1 MSDLFSSAWSYLS
14 GGGGGGGEGEGGS
27 RFVGQEVDMGGGK
40 VVKIK
45 KIIAEGLWSMYMLPC
60 CLFDLACFF
69 LPSLFISLTRI
80 IYIYIIMSCYMYCTC
95 VYSYMYDKYE

>member
-1 MSDLFSSAWSYLS
+1 MSELFSSAWSYLS

-60 CLFDLACFF
+60 CLFDLASSF
-69 LPSLFISLTRI
+69 LSSFLIHLSNTY
-80 IYIYIIMSCYMYCTC
+80 IYIYIIMSCC
-95 VYSYMYDKYE
+95 YSSIHVFK

>member
-1 MSDLFSSAWSYLS
+1 MSELFSSAWSYLS

-45 KIIAEGLWSMYMLPC
+45 KIIAEGLCPMYMLPC

-69 LPSLFISLTRI
+69 LSSFLIHLSNT
-80 IYIYIIMSCYMYCTC
+80 YIYNHVLLLFQYTC
-95 VYSYMYDKYE
+95 F